1 LAQNLNER
9 FKKKLIEKGVQ
20 ILGNHVK
27 ILDNESLCQ
36 IAIDIVAKESF
47 GRPEALEIQR
57 TEEPEE
63 TNHSNERN

>member
-1 LAQNLNER
+1 MNKRYKKNL
-9 FKKKLIEKGVQ
+9 LEKGVQ
-20 ILGNHVK
+20 ILENHVK

-36 IAIDIVAKESF
+36 VAIDFVTEEPV
-47 GRPEALEIQR
+47 GRREALKIQR